1 MAHKGRN
8 TQKKDA
14 KGRTIFEGPRGG
26 QYVVTTSGKKA
37 KPSIGRMSRK
47 QLDEKAR
54 ALSAKRIQLE
64 QKAKNLSAKRQ
75 MLNNRETEFLNQ
87 EAARAAR
94 LEAEKTMKK
103 LNEIVAKKAKNVK
116 NVK

>member
-75 MLNNRETEFLNQ
+75 MLNREAEFLNQ
-87 EAARAAR
+87 EAARTAR

>member
-64 QKAKNLSAKRQ
+64 QNAKNLSAKRQ
-75 MLNNRETEFLNQ
+75 MLNRGAEFLNQ
-87 EAARAAR
+87 EAAR